1 MIRLDPDFEFNGY
14 KVSSF
19 LKEGLYNDTYRVCD
33 AGNISYFMKVYDLEK
48 VPKTLLSYDNEIS
61 EIDYCKKIQH
71 KNMISFKAE
80 GKIDMGEIAYPYMIT
95 DYFSGELLAD
105 KLNRVSILPL
115 DESLI
120 YIFRVR

>member
-33 AGNISYFMKVYDLEK
+33 AANTSYFMKVYDLEK
-48 VPKTLLSYDNEIS
+48 VPKTLLSQDNEIS
-61 EIDYCKKIQH
+61 EIDYCKKTQH

-80 GKIDMGEIAYPYMIT
+80 GKIDMGEIVYPYMIT

-105 KLNRVSILPL
+105 
-115 DESLI
+115 
-120 YIFRVR
+120 